1 MFHKIKSFIHEA
13 VEALAPDV
21 PPQETFVFHWKAITN
36 YFIEATDE
44 KVPVQSTNIPYHLE
58 QMLDILRHEEDD
70 QTSGGTTGPCLEY
83 LLQHKILDTL
93 HTLGRADCPPGM
105 KQQVLL
111 FFANL
116 LAKMKQPLL
125 PHISV
130 YRPVH
135 RLIRLCGEV
144 KAAPSENEEIQFL
157 CVVCAKLRQDPYL
170 VNFFLET
177 NSASTPLS
185 PSQAGEPS
193 LATTPTSS
201 PEDLGP
207 LPAPV
212 KAQGRDK
219 PDYTLVNSLLN
230 LSKSEDSRIAVKSC
244 EGLMLCASLPEE
256 HAATVIILYTPFCEV
271 MADRL
276 KVLFDA
282 LPKTMEPLDISAV
295 AAKWGLDHQSDDED
309 VLSFPGKRQLISF
322 LSWLDYVDQL
332 SKEAHKLVAKALAV
346 GVRERFLQ
354 TVIEPG
360 LIQQSELGII
370 TTTAVLRRCV
380 KAVTSPQLLQEM
392 CIFLL
397 GEGTSPE
404 TTSHEGDH
412 KLRQTLI
419 ERCDHLSDE
428 VSIETLKLFETLLN
442 KPCEKILSNLVLR
455 NLKSRKYYATPTVTN
470 GDTASNGPVAENLTP
485 ASPVNKL
492 PPSPTS
498 PSSPPLTPD
507 GVGPAQIDN
516 AIDREEV
523 EQVVNSFI
531 SLVPDEI
538 KTSALTG
545 DSGYDTYL
553 RDAHRQCSQRA
564 LQSVTFNWPST
575 PIPPHDVQDS
585 RENFYEGAFLSMLF
599 KKLQRL
605 LDQPYDV
612 NLQVTS
618 VIALLSQFNHPQ
630 LQEFLLNASLPL
642 APDCRS
648 LHSTLQNVVQDLKG
662 RIQRLPNFQ
671 RNVVSVRRQLMGV
684 ATSPEH
690 KSLSESNLLE
700 AAIVLEEF
708 CKELAAIAF
717 VKATERVQGR

>member
-58 QMLDILRHEEDD
+58 QMLDILRHEEDE
-70 QTSGGTTGPCLEY
+70 QSGGTTGPCLEY

-125 PHISV
+125 PHVNV

-170 VNFFLET
+170 VNFFLESLGT
-177 NSASTPLS
+177 NSPGLH
-185 PSQAGEPS
+185 PSEEFHP
-193 LATTPTSS
+193 P
-201 PEDLGP
+201 
-207 LPAPV
+207 PV

-219 PDYTLVNSLLN
+219 PDYTLVTSLLN
-230 LSKSEDSRIAVKSC
+230 LSKSEDSRIAVKAC
-244 EGLMLCASLPEE
+244 EGLMLCASLPED
-256 HAATVIILYTPFCEV
+256 HAATVIVLYTPFCEV

-276 KVLFDA
+276 KVLFDH

-332 SKEAHKLVAKALAV
+332 SKEAHKLVGKALAV

-370 TTTAVLRRCV
+370 TTTAVMRRCV
-380 KAVTSPQLLQEM
+380 KAVTSPHLLQEM
-392 CIFLL
+392 CLFLL
-397 GEGTSPE
+397 GERTSPE
-404 TTSHEGDH
+404 IPSHAGDH

-428 VSIETLKLFETLLN
+428 VSIETLKLFETLVN
-442 KPCEKILSNLVLR
+442 KPCHVILNNLVLR
-455 NLKSRKYYATPTVTN
+455 NLKSRKYYRAPTLTN
-470 GDTASNGPVAENLTP
+470 GDSASNGPMADSLIPPN
-485 ASPVNKL
+485 PVTSA
-492 PPSPTS
+492 PPSPSS
-498 PSSPPLTPD
+498 PSTPPLTPD
-507 GVGPAQIDN
+507 GLGSPQIVDDV
-516 AIDREEV
+516 DREEV

-545 DSGYDTYL
+545 DTGYDTYL
-553 RDAHRQCSQRA
+553 RDAHRQCTQRA
-564 LQSVTFNWPST
+564 LQTSSFDWPST
-575 PIPPHDVQDS
+575 PMPSHDVEDD
-585 RENFYEGAFLSMLF
+585 REAFYEGAFMNMLF

-618 VIALLSQFNHPQ
+618 VIALLSQFKHPQ
-630 LQEFLLNASLPL
+630 LQEYLLNATLPL

-648 LHSTLQNVVQDLKG
+648 LHTTLQNVVQDLKG

-671 RNVVSVRRQLMGV
+671 RNVVSVRRQLMGM
-684 ATSPEH
+684 TTLPEH

-717 VKATERVQGR
+717 VKATERVQSR

>member
-1 MFHKIKSFIHEA
+1 MFHKIRSFIHEA

-21 PPQETFVFHWKAITN
+21 PLQETFVFHWKAITN

-70 QTSGGTTGPCLEY
+70 QNGGATGPCLEY

-170 VNFFLET
+170 VNFFLESLGT
-177 NSASTPLS
+177 S
-185 PSQAGEPS
+185 PSG
-193 LATTPTSS
+193 THS
-201 PEDLGP
+201 PLEELHP
-207 LPAPV
+207 PPV

-230 LSKSEDSRIAVKSC
+230 LSKSEDSRIAVKAC
-244 EGLMLCASLPEE
+244 EGLLLCASLPED

-271 MADRL
+271 MSDRL
-276 KVLFDA
+276 KVLFEH
-282 LPKTMEPLDISAV
+282 LPQNMEPIDISAI

-354 TVIEPG
+354 PVIEPG
-360 LIQQSELGII
+360 LFQQSELGVI
-370 TTTAVLRRCV
+370 TITALLRRCIQ
-380 KAVTSPQLLQEM
+380 AVTSPQLLQEM

-397 GEGTSPE
+397 GEGTTPE
-404 TTSHEGDH
+404 VPTHVGDH

-419 ERCDHLSDE
+419 QRCDHLSDE
-428 VSIETLKLFETLLN
+428 ISIETLKLFETLLN
-442 KPCEKILSNLVLR
+442 KPCDVILNNLVLR
-455 NLKSRKYYATPTVTN
+455 NLKSRKYYTTPPVPN
-470 GDTASNGPVAENLTP
+470 GDTSAASNGPAVADKLAP
-485 ASPVNKL
+485 PSPHTGF

-498 PSSPPLTPD
+498 PSTPPLTPD
-507 GVGPAQIDN
+507 GLGSPQIVEN
-516 AIDREEV
+516 VDRDEV

-545 DSGYDTYL
+545 DTGYDTYL
-553 RDAHRQCSQRA
+553 RDAHRQCNQRA
-564 LQSVTFNWPST
+564 IQTSTFEWPST
-575 PIPPHDVQDS
+575 PVPPSDFEDS
-585 RENFYEGAFLSMLF
+585 REVFYEGAFLNMLF

-618 VIALLSQFNHPQ
+618 VIAQLSQFKHPQ

-671 RNVVSVRRQLMGV
+671 RNVVSVRRQLMGI

>member
-1 MFHKIKSFIHEA
+1 MLAFKAKHSLLGLIEMFHKLRSFIHEA

-44 KVPVQSTNIPYHLE
+44 KVPVQCTNIPYHLE
-58 QMLDILRHEEDD
+58 QMRDILRHEEDD
-70 QTSGGTTGPCLEY
+70 QSGGTTGPCLEY

-116 LAKMKQPLL
+116 LGKMKQPLL
-125 PHISV
+125 PHVNV

-170 VNFFLET
+170 VNFFLESLGT
-177 NSASTPLS
+177 S
-185 PSQAGEPS
+185 PTGLHVA
-193 LATTPTSS
+193 
-201 PEDLGP
+201 EDFHP
-207 LPAPV
+207 PPV

-230 LSKSEDSRIAVKSC
+230 LTKSEDSRIAVKAC
-244 EGLMLCASLPEE
+244 EGLMLCASLPED

-276 KVLFDA
+276 KVLFDH
-282 LPKTMEPLDISAV
+282 LPKNMEPLDISAV
-295 AAKWGLDHQSDDED
+295 AAKWGLDHQSDNED

-332 SKEAHKLVAKALAV
+332 SKEAHKLVGKALAV

-354 TVIEPG
+354 TVIEPD

-370 TTTAVLRRCV
+370 STTAILRRCL
-380 KAVTSPQLLQEM
+380 KAVTSPHLLQEM

-404 TTSHEGDH
+404 IPTSTGDH
-412 KLRQTLI
+412 KLRHTLI
-419 ERCDHLSDE
+419 QRCDHLSDE
-428 VSIETLKLFETLLN
+428 VSIETLKLFEVLLD
-442 KPCEKILSNLVLR
+442 KPCEVVLNNLVLR
-455 NLKSRKYYATPTVTN
+455 NLRSRKYFCAPAVIN
-470 GDTASNGPVAENLTP
+470 GGTSTTSNGPVAENLAVPP
-485 ASPVNKL
+485 A
-492 PPSPTS
+492 PST
-498 PSSPPLTPD
+498 PPLTPD
-507 GVGPAQIDN
+507 GLGSPQIVED
-516 AIDREEV
+516 IDRDEV

-531 SLVPDEI
+531 LLVPDEI

-553 RDAHRQCSQRA
+553 KDAHRQCSQRS
-564 LQSVTFNWPST
+564 LQTSCFDWPVTSVPA
-575 PIPPHDVQDS
+575 PDVEDN
-585 RENFYEGAFLSMLF
+585 REAFYEGAFLNMLF

-605 LDQPYDV
+605 LDQPYEV

-618 VIALLSQFNHPQ
+618 VIALLSQFRHPQ
-630 LQEFLLNASLPL
+630 LQEYLLTATLPL
-642 APDCRS
+642 TPGCRT
-648 LHSTLQNVVQDLKG
+648 LHLTLQNVIQDLKG

-671 RNVVSVRRQLMGV
+671 RNVIAVRRQLMGM
-684 ATSPEH
+684 AMLPET

-708 CKELAAIAF
+708 CKEVAAIAF

>member
-1 MFHKIKSFIHEA
+1 MFNKIKSFIHEA

-21 PPQETFVFHWKAITN
+21 PLQETFVFHWKAITN

-58 QMLDILRHEEDD
+58 QMRNILRHEEDD
-70 QTSGGTTGPCLEY
+70 QTGGTAGPCLEY
-83 LLQHKILDTL
+83 LLQYKILDTL

-111 FFANL
+111 FFANIL
-116 LAKMKQPLL
+116 SKMKQPLL
-125 PHISV
+125 PHVNV

-135 RLIRLCGEV
+135 RLIRLSGEV

-170 VNFFLET
+170 VNFFLESLG
-177 NSASTPLS
+177 NS
-185 PSQAGEPS
+185 
-193 LATTPTSS
+193 PTGLH
-201 PEDLGP
+201 PAEDFHP
-207 LPAPV
+207 PPI
-212 KAQGRDK
+212 KSEGRDK

-230 LSKSEDSRIAVKSC
+230 LSKSEDSRIAVKAC
-244 EGLMLCASLPEE
+244 EGLMLCASLPED

-276 KVLFDA
+276 KVLFDH
-282 LPKTMEPLDISAV
+282 LPKNMEPLDISAV

-309 VLSFPGKRQLISF
+309 VLSFPGKRRLISF

-332 SKEAHKLVAKALAV
+332 SKEAHKLVGKALAV

-354 TVIEPG
+354 PVMEPA

-370 TTTAVLRRCV
+370 TATAILRRCV
-380 KAVTSPQLLQEM
+380 KAVTSPHLLQEI

-397 GEGTSPE
+397 GEETSPE
-404 TTSHEGDH
+404 VPSNTGDH

-419 ERCDHLSDE
+419 QRCDHLSDE
-428 VSIETLKLFETLLN
+428 VSIETLKLFEALLD
-442 KPCEKILSNLVLR
+442 KPCEIIFNNLVLR
-455 NLKSRKYYATPTVTN
+455 NLRSRKYFCAPALTN
-470 GDTASNGPVAENLTP
+470 GGAASNGPVTENL
-485 ASPVNKL
+485 L
-492 PPSPTS
+492 MPPSPST
-498 PSSPPLTPD
+498 PPLTPD
-507 GVGPAQIDN
+507 GLESPQIIDDV
-516 AIDREEV
+516 DREEV

-545 DSGYDTYL
+545 DTGYDTYL
-553 RDAHRQCSQRA
+553 RDAHKQCSQHS
-564 LQSVTFNWPST
+564 LQTSGFDWPKS
-575 PIPPHDVQDS
+575 PMPVSDVEDS
-585 RENFYEGAFLSMLF
+585 REAFYEGAFLNMLF

-630 LQEFLLNASLPL
+630 LQEYLLNATLPL
-642 APDCRS
+642 AQDCRT
-648 LHSTLQNVVQDLKG
+648 LHSTLQNVVQDLRG

-671 RNVVSVRRQLMGV
+671 RHVITVRRQLMGV
-684 ATSPEH
+684 ATTPEH

>member
-1 MFHKIKSFIHEA
+1 MFHKIRSFIHEA

-21 PPQETFVFHWKAITN
+21 PPQETFVFHWKAVTS

-58 QMLDILRHEEDD
+58 QMLDIIKYEEDD
-70 QTSGGTTGPCLEY
+70 PSSGGTTGPCLEY

-105 KQQVLL
+105 KQKVLL

-125 PHISV
+125 PHINV

-144 KAAPSENEEIQFL
+144 KAAPSENEEIHFL

-170 VNFFLET
+170 VNFFLE
-177 NSASTPLS
+177 A
-185 PSQAGEPS
+185 
-193 LATTPTSS
+193 LATTPASTAELDSIS
-201 PEDLGP
+201 G
-207 LPAPV
+207 PV

-230 LSKSEDSRIAVKSC
+230 LSKSEDSRIAVKAC
-244 EGLMLCASLPEE
+244 EGLMLCASLPED

-309 VLSFPGKRQLISF
+309 VLSFPGKRRLISF
-322 LSWLDYVDQL
+322 FSWLDYVDQL

-360 LIQQSELGII
+360 LFQQSELGII

-380 KAVTSPQLLQEM
+380 KALTSPQLLREM

-397 GEGTSPE
+397 GEEITPE
-404 TTSHEGDH
+404 TASHAGDH
-412 KLRQTLI
+412 KIRQTLI
-419 ERCDHLSDE
+419 DRCDHLSDE

-442 KPCEKILSNLVLR
+442 KPCDMILNNLVLR
-455 NLKSRKYYATPTVTN
+455 NLKSRKYYAAPTVTN
-470 GDTASNGPVAENLTP
+470 GDTASHVPVAENLTTVSP
-485 ASPVNKL
+485 ATTPVKKL

-498 PSSPPLTPD
+498 PSTPPPTPD
-507 GVGPAQIDN
+507 GLGPVQIGND
-516 AIDREEV
+516 IDREEV

-538 KTSALTG
+538 KTSALIG
-545 DSGYDTYL
+545 DAGYDTYL
-553 RDAHRQCSQRA
+553 RDAHRQCNQRA
-564 LQSVTFNWPST
+564 LQTGVFGWPST
-575 PIPPHDVQDS
+575 PVPPHDVEDS

-630 LQEFLLNASLPL
+630 LQEFLLNASLTL
-642 APDCRS
+642 APNCHS
-648 LHSTLQNVVQDLKG
+648 LHSTLQNVVQDLRG
-662 RIQRLPNFQ
+662 RVQRLPNFQ
-671 RNVVSVRRQLMGV
+671 RNVVSVRRQLMGL